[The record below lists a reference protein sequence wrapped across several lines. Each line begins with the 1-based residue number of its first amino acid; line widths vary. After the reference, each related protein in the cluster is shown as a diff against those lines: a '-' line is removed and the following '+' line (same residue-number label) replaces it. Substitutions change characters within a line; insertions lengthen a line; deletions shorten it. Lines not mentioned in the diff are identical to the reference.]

1 MIKKISFTQ
10 NGYNLLI
17 SELHELTS
25 TRKSALIELQKA
37 RDWGSMTNVVGNF

>member
-37 RDWGSMTNVVGNF
+37 NWGSMTNVVGNF